1 MITMATV
8 SSALQTHCKK
18 RGCVG
23 RGGVSPSNASLAPP
37 PFSCITTLNAL
48 THSSVFVEI
57 PFIWFFQDFP
67 GLNSHVFGQA
77 LHRFLQGSVMQS
89 QHSELAGQILLPLSP
104 TPVLSSLLLT
114 FFREG
119 SSLTAKRHSW
129 DAKVFYDELPVSP
142 SAVSAQSTALSSPSR
157 PVPKKAPQEGGMGL
171 LESAK
176 NPQEISGQHTKQAKD
191 QPELEGAS
199 PACPQLD

>member
-57 PFIWFFQDFP
+57 PFIWFFQAFP
-67 GLNSHVFGQA
+67 GLNSH

-89 QHSELAGQILLPLSP
+89 QHSELAGQILLPPSP

-129 DAKVFYDELPVSP
+129 DAQVFYDELPVSP
-142 SAVSAQSTALSSPSR
+142 FAVSAQSTALSSLSR
-157 PVPKKAPQEGGMGL
+157 PVPKKTPQEVAWDYWNQQKTRKKYQG
-171 LESAK
+171 STWSR
-176 NPQEISGQHTKQAKD
+176 QRIS
-191 QPELEGAS
+191 LS
-199 PACPQLD
+199 